1 MKVSII
7 TPFHRGVHFLRD
19 CLQSISEQDFQDYE
33 MILVLDQPE
42 EGYEP
47 LLEEYREKVKIR
59 MIEMPKREHQ
69 DKDEESTNE
78 LHVTELAMLGGEEA
92 MAEGLLPS
100 GVAAARNAGLAAAE
114 GEFVYFLDSDDYL
127 FRENT
132 LSLLVEKAEET
143 EADLVYGRKAGCWF
157 KREVFIETY
166 QEPESEEAETESEE
180 ESNADGELEGQESEA
195 VETGDDQ
202 EETEKLDSEEQELR
216 EERRRIQAKKK
227 AYKKMMPKLRTA
239 SVLHTLIR
247 KNILDQ
253 HEIRFQESSEF
264 YADTSFLLETLEQAQ
279 IVVREGQA
287 IYVKRKHN
295 DPVHFPAISQ
305 VKTARRFD
313 DMIAA
318 YWYTVDRLK
327 AADAVS
333 ETATCYSRE
342 YLDRKIIQY
351 YVGVFMKQL
360 RRNKKDKWRTTY
372 FESMREIV
380 SQIDKDLYKKMKHFT
395 KKAIRLL
402 IKGDVTKSL
411 NLINRRLALRKVKK
425 VVRNRREIYKYLYRR
440 WFLNTEMKEN
450 WVLCESFLGKNY
462 ADSPKYIYEYLQQ
475 NYPGKYRF
483 IWSINTK
490 SDIPYKHTK
499 VKRFSLRYFY
509 YLGRSK
515 YFILNMRQP
524 VWMEK
529 REDSVF
535 LETWHGTPL
544 KKLVFDMEEVYSASP
559 LYKYEVYRQ
568 TRQWDYLIAA
578 NKFSSDV
585 FRSCFLFDKEML
597 EFGYP
602 RNDILY
608 APDREEKAAAIRK
621 KLGIPENKKTILYAP
636 TWRDDEFYGKGQY
649 KFTLKLDLPKMRE
662 ALGDEYVIL
671 LRTHYFIADSLDVTG
686 VEDFAYNLSK
696 YEDIAD
702 IYLISDICITDY
714 SSVFFDYSNL
724 KRPILFY
731 TYDIEKYRDML
742 RGFYI
747 DMEKELPGPLLFTT
761 EEVIDAVQHID
772 RIEEQY
778 QERYDEFYERFCGW
792 EDGHA
797 SENIAKKVFGLD

>member
-264 YADTSFLLETLEQAQ
+264 YADTSFFWK
-279 IVVREGQA
+279 RWSRHRSWF
-287 IYVKRKHN
+287 VKG
-295 DPVHFPAISQ
+295 
-305 VKTARRFD
+305 RR
-313 DMIAA
+313 
-318 YWYTVDRLK
+318 
-327 AADAVS
+327 
-333 ETATCYSRE
+333 
-342 YLDRKIIQY
+342 
-351 YVGVFMKQL
+351 
-360 RRNKKDKWRTTY
+360 
-372 FESMREIV
+372 SM
-380 SQIDKDLYKKMKHFT
+380 
-395 KKAIRLL
+395 
-402 IKGDVTKSL
+402 
-411 NLINRRLALRKVKK
+411 
-425 VVRNRREIYKYLYRR
+425 
-440 WFLNTEMKEN
+440 
-450 WVLCESFLGKNY
+450 
-462 ADSPKYIYEYLQQ
+462 
-475 NYPGKYRF
+475 
-483 IWSINTK
+483 
-490 SDIPYKHTK
+490 
-499 VKRFSLRYFY
+499 
-509 YLGRSK
+509 
-515 YFILNMRQP
+515 
-524 VWMEK
+524 
-529 REDSVF
+529 
-535 LETWHGTPL
+535 
-544 KKLVFDMEEVYSASP
+544 
-559 LYKYEVYRQ
+559 
-568 TRQWDYLIAA
+568 
-578 NKFSSDV
+578 
-585 FRSCFLFDKEML
+585 
-597 EFGYP
+597 
-602 RNDILY
+602 
-608 APDREEKAAAIRK
+608 
-621 KLGIPENKKTILYAP
+621 
-636 TWRDDEFYGKGQY
+636 
-649 KFTLKLDLPKMRE
+649 
-662 ALGDEYVIL
+662 
-671 LRTHYFIADSLDVTG
+671 
-686 VEDFAYNLSK
+686 
-696 YEDIAD
+696 
-702 IYLISDICITDY
+702 
-714 SSVFFDYSNL
+714 
-724 KRPILFY
+724 
-731 TYDIEKYRDML
+731 
-742 RGFYI
+742 
-747 DMEKELPGPLLFTT
+747 
-761 EEVIDAVQHID
+761 
-772 RIEEQY
+772 
-778 QERYDEFYERFCGW
+778 
-792 EDGHA
+792 
-797 SENIAKKVFGLD
+797 